1 MTRELTKYRREEII
15 NIGRRPNKSDRAPE
29 HVVTT
34 VAPISDIATIRPS
47 TVGSLSN

>member
-1 MTRELTKYRREEII
+1 MI
-15 NIGRRPNKSDRAPE
+15 NMGRRPSKSDRAPE

-34 VAPISDIATIRPS
+34 VAPISDMATIRPS